1 MDVLILLGSASD
13 MEVGEEIVST
23 LERFGVTYDLRIT
36 SAHRTPE
43 KTKSL
48 IRAAE
53 EGGAKVIIACAGMS
67 AHLAGLVAAESLLPV
82 IGVPLA
88 YGPLNGWDALLS
100 TVNMPG
106 GVPVATVSIG
116 AKTGGKNGALLA
128 IRIIALSNRVLAEK
142 LREYKTEMALGV
154 EEADRKFSKHSD
166 HR

>member
-1 MDVLILLGSASD
+1 MEVLILLGSASD
-13 MEVGEEIVST
+13 MEVGEEIAAT
-23 LERFGVTYDLRIT
+23 LDRFGVSYDLRIT

-48 IRAAE
+48 IRSAE
-53 EGGAKVIIACAGMS
+53 EGGTRVIIACAGMS
-67 AHLAGLVAAESLLPV
+67 AHLAGVVAAETLLPV

-88 YGPLNGWDALLS
+88 AGPLNGIDALLS

-116 AKTGGKNGALLA
+116 AKAGGKNAALLA
-128 IRIIALSNRVLAEK
+128 LRIIALSSRSLAEK
-142 LREYKTEMALGV
+142 LREFKTEMALGV